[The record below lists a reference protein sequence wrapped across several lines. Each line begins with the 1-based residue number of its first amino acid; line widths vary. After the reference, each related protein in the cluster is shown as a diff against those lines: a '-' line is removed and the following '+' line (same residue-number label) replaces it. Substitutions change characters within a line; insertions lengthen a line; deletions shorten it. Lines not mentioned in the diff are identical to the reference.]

1 MSKLKYILTAVLFFA
16 ALFFVVASAS
26 AQCSVCRASA
36 ESNIEHGHSVGRGLN
51 TGILYLLSIPYVL
64 GGIGFVIWYKNKKK

>member
-1 MSKLKYILTAVLFFA
+1 MSKTKYILTAILVFAVLLFA
-16 ALFFVVASAS
+16 FTSAN

-36 ESNIEHGHSVGRGLN
+36 ESNVEHGYTVGRGLN

-64 GGIGFVIWYKNKKK
+64 GGVAFTIWYKNKKK